1 MDKWSSIILPNLL
14 GFYFCSGSPGIKENQ
29 NDIIVENVPESTVYS
44 LVMCLSY
51 VILEHTYKCA
61 MLPSDMTAVCFM
73 IIQLA
78 S

>member
-1 MDKWSSIILPNLL
+1 MD
-14 GFYFCSGSPGIKENQ
+14 Q
-29 NDIIVENVPESTVYS
+29 NVLESTVYS
-44 LVMCLSY
+44 LVMCISY

-61 MLPSDMTAVCFM
+61 ILLSDTTAVCFM